1 MKTSAFKIIKLWLN
15 KLKLNKSQNYLNKR
29 TISIGITTFFI
40 LTILFYF
47 LKPVYFDYQGNKK
60 LLQNKI
66 NSVFK
71 LKIDIDGKISYKIF
85 PTPRLSQ
92 SIYMN

>member
-1 MKTSAFKIIKLWLN
+1 MKTLASKTIKLWLN
-15 KLKLNKSQNYLNKR
+15 KLKLNKPQNYLNKH

-47 LKPVYFDYQGNKK
+47 LKPIYFDYQGNKK
-60 LLQNKI
+60 LFENKI

-71 LKIDIDGKISYKIF
+71 LRMDIDGKISYKI
-85 PTPRLSQ
+85 LD
-92 SIYMN
+92 